1 MNFVWALDELEV
13 GEDSLERTR
22 MDNMQNEL

>member
-1 MNFVWALDELEV
+1 MNFVWALGELEV

-22 MDNMQNEL
+22 MDNKQNQL